1 MNKVDRAK
9 LCVNE
14 KISSVSNYEIL
25 NKVLDFFLEAHGY
38 KSQETT
44 HTSQTENDFKQYL
57 YSEKDDTEE
66 DMFLCTKSALS
77 NLVYGISLHT
87 TECEK
92 TLEIPQIKPFGHV
105 GKINNEL

>member
-1 MNKVDRAK
+1 MNKKRKLRDAPIISGSLKYYVSNQEEKSEFMNKVDRAK

-14 KISSVSNYEIL
+14 KIFSVSNYEIL

-57 YSEKDDTEE
+57 YSEKDNTEE
-66 DMFLCTKSALS
+66 DMFLCTKSAL
-77 NLVYGISLHT
+77 LI
-87 TECEK
+87 
-92 TLEIPQIKPFGHV
+92 
-105 GKINNEL
+105 